1 MQRYLLYTLLFC
13 ILLSFVQSIKKNEKA
28 KKNVVDMTDADIE
41 KIYEEWEV
49 RLFLARYLNYFKL
62 KFVAI

>member
-1 MQRYLLYTLLFC
+1 
-13 ILLSFVQSIKKNEKA
+13 LSFVQSIKKNEKA

-49 RLFLARYLNYFKL
+49 RLFLARYFNYFKL